1 MGATAGPDS
10 SGGDASAVD
19 ARIWAVSKG
28 DANAD
33 AYEDAAHV
41 RAEAW
46 PVRAAVADGATE
58 SAFAGAWAERLA
70 CGVVEEDATTP
81 EALRRAV
88 PAWQAAWRDAVRE
101 RAAGRPWYV
110 EAKAEEGAFATLL
123 GLSLRAGGQWR
134 AVGVGD
140 CCLFR
145 VRDEALV
152 RSWPFDA
159 GETFTNRPA
168 LVPSRPSQTPPTP
181 EAALGEWRAG
191 DTFVL
196 ATDAVAA
203 WLLNSEAPVG
213 PATVGAWN
221 EEQFR
226 RAVEQGRTENTLRND
241 DATLLVAHVTEPPSP
256 GPETAAPPMNQS

>member
-1 MGATAGPDS
+1 MSATAGPDS

-19 ARIWAVSKG
+19 ARVWAVSKG

-145 VRDEALV
+145 VRDECG
-152 RSWPFDA
+152 A
-159 GETFTNRPA
+159 GPSTRA
-168 LVPSRPSQTPPTP
+168 RPSRIVPPSSPAVRVKRRPRPRPPRGSGARAIPLCWPPTP
-181 EAALGEWRAG
+181 
-191 DTFVL
+191 
-196 ATDAVAA
+196 
-203 WLLNSEAPVG
+203 S
-213 PATVGAWN
+213 
-221 EEQFR
+221 
-226 RAVEQGRTENTLRND
+226 
-241 DATLLVAHVTEPPSP
+241 PPGS
-256 GPETAAPPMNQS
+256 

>member
-1 MGATAGPDS
+1 MSATARPDS
-10 SGGDASAVD
+10 SEGDSFRVD
-19 ARIWAVSKG
+19 ACVWAVSKG
-28 DANAD
+28 GEAMDV
-33 AYEDAAHV
+33 YEDAAHV
-41 RAEAW
+41 RSDAW
-46 PVRAAVADGATE
+46 PIRAAVADGATE

-70 CGVVEEDATTP
+70 RGVVEEDATTP
-81 EALRRAV
+81 EALCRAV
-88 PAWQAAWRDAVRE
+88 PAWQAAWRAAVRE

-110 EAKAEEGAFATLL
+110 GAKAEEGAFATLL

-159 GETFTNRPA
+159 GEAFTNRPA
-168 LVPSRPSQTPPTP
+168 LVPSRPNQTVPTP
-181 EAALGEWRAG
+181 EAASGEWSAG
-191 DTFVL
+191 DAFVL

-203 WLLNSEAPVG
+203 WLLNPESPVE
-213 PATVGAWN
+213 PATVGAWD

-241 DATLLVAHVTEPPSP
+241 DATLLVAHITEVLTSDQDA
-256 GPETAAPPMNQS
+256 AAPPTNQS